1 MRERKDMQRYIVA
14 NWKCHK
20 TGDEGR
26 RWFDRFARLY
36 RPNPELQVV
45 VAPSLL
51 SLENLSSHIDRLD
64 LKNVTLAV
72 QDISPFPRGGYT
84 GAVAA
89 DMVTGF
95 ARYAIVGHSDRRR
108 YFHETNMD
116 VVNKVAEA
124 VDAGLIPIVN
134 VDSSYALAQ
143 LGALEEP
150 AADSLIVAYSPVEAM
165 TAKIAEPPHRVVES
179 VSRIQQ
185 MFSNWPIIYGGAIS
199 PTNVGKY
206 LQLPE
211 LSGIFVGAS
220 SLDADIFADICNQA
234 STL

>member
-1 MRERKDMQRYIVA
+1 MQRYIVA

-20 TGDEGR
+20 TADEGR
-26 RWFDRFARLY
+26 RWFDRFAGLY

-51 SLENLSSHIDRLD
+51 TLENLSRHIGQLG
-64 LKNVTLAV
+64 LENVALAV

-89 DMVTGF
+89 DMVAGF
-95 ARYAIVGHSDRRR
+95 ARYAIVGHSERRR

-116 VVNKVAEA
+116 VANKVVEA
-124 VDAGLIPIVN
+124 VDAGLIPIVC
-134 VDSSYALAQ
+134 VDASYALAQ

-150 AADSLIVAYSPVEAM
+150 VADSLLVAFTPVDAM
-165 TAKIAEPPHRVVES
+165 TAKIAESPQRVAES
-179 VSRIQQ
+179 VGRIKQ
-185 MFSNWPIIYGGAIS
+185 MFGNWPIIYGGAIS
-199 PTNVGKY
+199 PANAGKY

-211 LSGIFVGAS
+211 LAGIFIGTS
-220 SLDADIFADICNQA
+220 SLDPDTFADICNQA
-234 STL
+234 STG